1 MLSVTC
7 YPSAAATGSG
17 LACPTEMQVAAWHL
31 ATGMEAWLE
40 LLFAPAL
47 ASLAALHGLPL
58 QPGSASL
65 LTFL

>member
-1 MLSVTC
+1 
-7 YPSAAATGSG
+7 
-17 LACPTEMQVAAWHL
+17 MQVAAWHL
-31 ATGMEAWLE
+31 ATGMKAWLE